1 MLSGAILIIGS
12 SFINKMKVSSSP
24 QALNA
29 PASLPD
35 VSPVIT
41 VRTLASM
48 LSAGLL
54 VQTNGSAQHSQPPST
69 MAAGISLQINASDN
83 NLQPASTMSVGLLVQ
98 TNNAVQQHQGQGA
111 STSVTTTAHLVFR
124 SPTEEMSAVIRIDAF
139 HQRTLE
145 ERITRDNNPQ
155 VGLESMEPPRVR
167 RPPPAPLVEDTVV
180 FD

>member
-1 MLSGAILIIGS
+1 
-12 SFINKMKVSSSP
+12 
-24 QALNA
+24 
-29 PASLPD
+29 
-35 VSPVIT
+35 
-41 VRTLASM
+41 M

-69 MAAGISLQINASDN
+69 MAAGISLQINASAN
-83 NLQPASTMSVGLLVQ
+83 NLQPASTTSVGLLVQ

-145 ERITRDNNPQ
+145 ERITRDNNPE

-167 RPPPAPLVEDTVV
+167 SPPPAPLVEDTVV
-180 FD
+180 LIRPP